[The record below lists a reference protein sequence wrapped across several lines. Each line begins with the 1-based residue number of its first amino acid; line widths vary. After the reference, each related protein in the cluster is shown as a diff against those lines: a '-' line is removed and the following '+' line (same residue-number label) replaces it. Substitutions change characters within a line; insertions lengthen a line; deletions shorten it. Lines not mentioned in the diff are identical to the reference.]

1 MKRTVALLLFAAV
14 AGVYLFGGHAPQQ
27 RAAVAADV
35 PATAN
40 GVVVDGLGRVSGT
53 PDVLRVVLGVTVQ
66 RSDVSAALAAA
77 NRRQAALTAAL
88 KRDGVADKDLQ
99 TADVQV
105 GSTYDNRG
113 KPNGY
118 QVTETLTAKLRD
130 LGRAGKTIGDAV
142 TAGGREAVL
151 QGLSF
156 ALEDNARLLAQAR
169 DAAFADAQAKAER
182 YAQLAK
188 RTLGVVELVTE
199 ATSTAPQPVPLGAPL
214 AYGTA
219 DRAAVPLSP
228 GTSDVSVSVTVRWA
242 LR

>member
-14 AGVYLFGGHAPQQ
+14 AGVYLFGGRAPQQ

-35 PATAN
+35 PATTN
-40 GVVVDGLGRVSGT
+40 GVVVDGLGKVSGT

-77 NRRQAALTAAL
+77 NSRQAALTTAL

-130 LGRAGKTIGDAV
+130 LGKAGKTIGDAV
-142 TAGGREAVL
+142 TAGGSEAVL

-182 YAQLAK
+182 YAQLAR
-188 RTLGVVELVTE
+188 RTLGAVELVTE
-199 ATSTAPQPVPLGAPL
+199 STSTSQPVPIAAPL
-214 AYGTA
+214 AYATA
-219 DRAAVPLSP
+219 DKAAVPVSP